1 MKTVKKFA
9 ALALSAVLCML
20 SFAGCSGSGQSTQ
33 ASGSAAKSAGE
44 LNLFIWTEYIPQSVI
59 DGFTKETGIKVNV
72 STYST
77 NEDMLAK
84 VKASNKGIYDI
95 VVPSDYMVKMMIDQ
109 NLLQRL
115 DKSKLTNLKNINDIY
130 MDQYFDKGNSYSVP
144 YLGGAAA
151 LCIDKTQV
159 KDKITSFK
167 QILDSKYA
175 DSIVA
180 LNDFRAVIG
189 MTAKSL
195 GYSMNTTN
203 DKQLANVKKQLMKLK
218 PNIKVLDSD
227 SPKTSMLNGET
238 DIGFMWNG
246 EIALCM
252 QESNDFDIVFPNE
265 GCYIFLD
272 NMCVLKGAKNNGNA
286 IKFINYILEAR
297 TEKAILEKFPYLS
310 PNKAAIAIMPSSYK
324 NNKASNVP
332 VDIIKKGEY
341 VKDIGAAVSKYDDM
355 WTDFTK

>member
-1 MKTVKKFA
+1 MKKVKKFA
-9 ALALSAVLCML
+9 ALILSAAVCML
-20 SFAGCSGSGQSTQ
+20 LFAGCSGSDSGTQ
-33 ASGSAAKSAGE
+33 TSGSAAKSAGE
-44 LNLFIWTEYIPQSVI
+44 LNLFIWTEYIPQSVL

-109 NLLQRL
+109 NLLQKL
-115 DKSKLTNLKNINDIY
+115 DKSKLTNLSNIDTTY
-130 MDQYFDKGNSYSVP
+130 MNQYFDKGNNYSVP
-144 YLGGAAA
+144 YLGGVAA

-167 QILDSKYA
+167 QILNTKYA

-180 LNDFRAVIG
+180 LDDFRAVIG

-195 GYSMNTTN
+195 GYSMNTTD

-227 SPKTSMLNGET
+227 SPKTSMINGET

-252 QESNDFDIVFPNE
+252 QESKDFGIVFPDE

-272 NMCVLKGAKNNGNA
+272 NMCVLKGAKNYNNA
-286 IKFINYILEAR
+286 MKFINYILEPK

-310 PNKAAIAIMPSSYK
+310 PNKSAIAMMPASYK
-324 NNKASNVP
+324 DNKASNVP
-332 VDIIKKGEY
+332 LDIIKKGEY
-341 VKDIGAAVSKYDDM
+341 IKDIGSAVSKYDDM